1 MPGGGHSKI
10 QFSYI
15 RVGRTVAYNGF
26 IVARCG
32 GCVLNHYLSLLGY
45 AVYEKA
51 MVSRK
56 LNPFVTGFI
65 PFSSLLQDRGIPVHP
80 NITELRYPVS
90 VQYQQPHTSSNL
102 PWSICVRV
110 LVVVGF
116 G

>member
-1 MPGGGHSKI
+1 MPAGGHSKI

-15 RVGRTVAYNGF
+15 RVGRTVAYDGF
-26 IVARCG
+26 IVARCTE
-32 GCVLNHYLSLLGY
+32 CVLHQYFRLLGY

-56 LNPFVTGFI
+56 LNPSVTGFI
-65 PFSSLLQDRGIPVHP
+65 PFSSLLQDRGTPVHP
-80 NITELRYPVS
+80 NITEVQYPVS
-90 VQYQQPHTSSNL
+90 VQYQQPHNSSNI
-102 PWSICVRV
+102 PWSISVRV